1 MPSRGGSN
9 RSRLPPRLPRSIGNL
24 GADLNGLLSY
34 LNQLRLSII
43 AREVKRYYEVRAQ
56 NLLPGSK
63 QIAPS
68 TYFRRKVSLGSE
80 APFAKVTV
88 VVPASTKPSGR
99 AWRSGMDRKPVK
111 PVSTRQVSLAVLP
124 RPTISISSVGSPLA
138 AKDPIATW
146 NPRRGVGNAIHAGRA
161 NLD

>member
-1 MPSRGGSN
+1 MPSN
-9 RSRLPPRLPRSIGNL
+9 TWLLWNSRKTIPNLSWPSIL
-24 GADLNGLLSY
+24 AWL
-34 LNQLRLSII
+34 
-43 AREVKRYYEVRAQ
+43 
-56 NLLPGSK
+56 
-63 QIAPS
+63 
-68 TYFRRKVSLGSE
+68 RKVSLGSE